1 MTTQFPQPQSSN
13 SLGHPFTVE
22 KNHQAVVE
30 LGEEELASVSGG
42 APWLLVGAV
51 LLFWPR

>member
-1 MTTQFPQPQSSN
+1 MTTQFHQPQRSTPIGPT
-13 SLGHPFTVE
+13 LADGKTHE
-22 KNHQAVVE
+22 AVVE

-51 LLFWPR
+51 LLLWPR